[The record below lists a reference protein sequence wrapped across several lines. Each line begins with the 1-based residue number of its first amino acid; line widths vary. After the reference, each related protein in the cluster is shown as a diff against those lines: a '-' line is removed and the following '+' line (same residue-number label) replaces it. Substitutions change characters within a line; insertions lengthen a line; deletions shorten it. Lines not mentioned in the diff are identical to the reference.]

1 MSIKKKVIRIILVLV
16 GILTLN
22 SANAYDLVVS
32 GEFPIYDDPIIE
44 ECVNEVNTDSLT
56 SYINEL
62 VNYGTRF
69 TYAINRRDVA
79 EGIVDRYIS
88 FGYENVV
95 IDSFYSNSSWAI
107 NGNWLYNVI
116 VTLEGSCTD
125 SEVIVITAYDSVVE
139 TNGGAVSSVSYTD
152 APGADDNAT
161 GVASTMELA
170 RILKAKNFQPRNTI
184 KFVHVTGGIM
194 MWVGAFDYASKLN
207 DSGAKVNF
215 ILEANATG
223 WDYDSNTFSISSHKY
238 DGMILGP
245 NGYTNLIENL
255 TSIYSTLTPKVTL
268 DFNGV
273 SFSTYPLS
281 NYNFYSPITISGD
294 LDSIRTNYNPQLS
307 HPNFHSITDL
317 PELLNMDF
325 CTEIAKVNIA
335 TLVANDFYPGRN
347 DKFEL
352 LQPGDGSTILLNI
365 GSPTITDFQEYKIYV
380 GQESI
385 NYTQEFTTTD
395 TSLVIED
402 LEEGIEYFIAVSVVN
417 HANYESLKTEK
428 SIVTESVPQAVSNLS
443 KTPSP
448 NEVDLEWDFNE
459 ELDICNYKIY
469 RKREDESNFVEIEIV
484 DSDIN
489 SFTDS
494 SLEELYYYSYVVTA
508 LDVQD
513 LESEFS
519 DTVTS
524 RLLTLNNSVLV
535 IDCSPGNSAATLE
548 EPSEEQII
556 EYYESILNNLTEM
569 DYINITDNRLIEIE
583 ELGGYS
589 SVLWHNHKL
598 SNSSSFIKS
607 INQIENYLDLGGNL
621 LVNISKLQ
629 EIDSDFRKNYLALDS
644 IEYNTSARINFAESL
659 NEDYVDLKVDSAKA
673 KENYENH
680 VKKVTSLFSDTNAH
694 SIYRWCSDYDSTSNY
709 GSMNNS
715 IVGIEFENSSNSS
728 KVFTLSLPL
737 YFVEE
742 EQARTFV
749 SYVFGEFFG
758 EDVGID
764 DEPNKSIL
772 PDNITLSQNYPN
784 PFNPTTT
791 IDYSLPIGFQGNVK
805 LQVYNSNGQVAMS
818 LVNEIQESG
827 FHSIKVNCQNLS
839 TGIYYYKLVT
849 SSNYISK
856 KLILLK

>member
-1 MSIKKKVIRIILVLV
+1 MSIEKNIINILVLV
-16 GILTLN
+16 GMLSFN
-22 SANAYDLVVS
+22 FANAYDLVVS

-56 SYINEL
+56 NYVNEL

-79 EGIVDRYIS
+79 EGIVDKYNS
-88 FGYENVV
+88 FGYENAV
-95 IDSFYSNSSWAI
+95 IDSFYSNSSYAI
-107 NGNWLYNVI
+107 HGNWLYNVI

-125 SEVIVITAYDSVVE
+125 SEVIVISAYDSVVE
-139 TNGGAVSSVSYTD
+139 ENMSISQISYTN

-170 RILKAKNFQPRNTI
+170 RIIKAKNFIPRNTI
-184 KFVHVTGGIM
+184 KFVHVTGGITY
-194 MWVGAFDYASKLN
+194 WVGAIDYALKLKN
-207 DSGAKVNF
+207 SGSKVNL
-215 ILEANATG
+215 ILESNSLG
-223 WDYDSNTFSISSHKY
+223 WDYDSNSFSITSYKENGY
-238 DGMILGP
+238 ILGT
-245 NGYTNLIENL
+245 NGYTNLAENL
-255 TSIYSTLTPKVTL
+255 TLDYTTLTPDITQE
-268 DFNGV
+268 FSGI

-281 NYNFYSPITISGD
+281 NQNFFSPLSLTGN
-294 LDSIRTNYNPQLS
+294 LDSISENYENGN
-307 HPNFHSITDL
+307 PNFHSIGDL
-317 PELLNMDF
+317 PELLNMNF
-325 CTEIAKVNIA
+325 CTEISKVNIA
-335 TLVANDFYPGRN
+335 TLIAHDFYPGRN
-347 DKFEL
+347 DEFEL
-352 LQPGDGSTILLNI
+352 LQPGDGNSILLNI

-380 GQESI
+380 GQEST

-395 TSLVIED
+395 TSLVIDE

-417 HANYESLKTEK
+417 QANYESLKTEK
-428 SIVTESVPQAVSNLS
+428 SIITESTPQAVSNLS
-443 KTPSP
+443 KTPAP
-448 NEVDLEWDFNE
+448 DEVNLEWDFNE
-459 ELDICNYKIY
+459 ELDISNYKIY
-469 RKREDESNFVEIEIV
+469 RKREDESNFSEIEIV
-484 DSDIN
+484 NSDIN
-489 SFTDS
+489 FYSDN

-508 LDVQD
+508 IDIQNF
-513 LESEFS
+513 ESTFS

-524 RLLTLNNSVLV
+524 RLLTLNSGVLV
-535 IDCSPGNSAATLE
+535 IDCSPGNSAGTLE
-548 EPSEEQII
+548 EPSEDQII
-556 EYYESILNNLTEM
+556 ESYESILINLTEM
-569 DYINITDNRLIEIE
+569 DYLNITDRRVIEIE

-598 SNSSSFIKS
+598 SFSSSFIKS

-621 LVNISKLQ
+621 LVNISKL
-629 EIDSDFRKNYLALDS
+629 EEVDSDFRKNYLALDS
-644 IEYNTSARINFAESL
+644 IEYNSPARISLAESL
-659 NEDYVDLKVDSAKA
+659 TEDYVDLKVDTAKA

-680 VKKVTSLFSDTNAH
+680 YRKVTSLFSDTNAQ
-694 SIYRWCSDYDSTSNY
+694 SIYRWCSDYDSTTNY

-715 IVGIEFENSSNSS
+715 IVGVEFDNSSNSS

-742 EQARTFV
+742 DQARSFV

-758 EDVGID
+758 EDVGINE
-764 DEPNKSIL
+764 EPNKSIL
-772 PDNITLSQNYPN
+772 PNNITLSQNYPN

-791 IDYSLPIGFQGNVK
+791 IDYSLPIGFQGKVK
-805 LQVYNSNGQVAMS
+805 LQVFNSNGQLAMN

-849 SSNYISK
+849 PSNYISK